1 MKTILQTT
9 LTFIV
14 LFSMSLLLSSFTS
27 DSQEKSWETMYN
39 EIKIEKEYFERTSE
53 KLLKNWKECEQK
65 KVELIK

>member
-14 LFSMSLLLSSFTS
+14 LFSISSLLSSFTS
-27 DSQEKSWETMYN
+27 ESQEKSWETMYN

-53 KLLKNWKECEQK
+53 KLLKNWERM
-65 KVELIK
+65 